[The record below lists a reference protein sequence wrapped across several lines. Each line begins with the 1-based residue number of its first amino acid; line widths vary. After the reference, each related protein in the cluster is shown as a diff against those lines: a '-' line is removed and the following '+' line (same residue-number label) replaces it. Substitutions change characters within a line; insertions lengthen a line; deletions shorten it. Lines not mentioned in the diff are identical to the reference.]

1 MKLLGFPCSADRTIR
16 LSSRESVGGAA
27 GQRVRLSFSGSGV
40 LLTADG
46 TSWMCDPPEPDD
58 LEWLQT
64 VASAGTYVVELLQP
78 GTDVVL
84 RVLTFDGIQ
93 HWTEPREIG
102 VDDLIVET
110 AQRTNRSL
118 KRSTDVIDWL
128 TETICLAGPEPM
140 AVVVASSGTHDD
152 KNGAFRLVGA
162 GIAMDVKLLDERLV
176 ASRIVR
182 YRPRAERRLLLVR
195 GEIRFSDISRTA
207 PLSYMQ
213 QQELRQ
219 LAEENNAYLAIWD
232 EYNQLELN
240 AAAAAARDIGWA
252 PYDRVSR
259 RADGSW
265 EFELRTHLRSDAL
278 RDRIGSET
286 VGLEAGAKVAFDET
300 VDTGR
305 SSTTK
310 VIIGLGRV
318 TRQGTIVITPSADD
332 GDVALPQSGH
342 VAGAFTLDKVRI
354 DRRNRAREAIT
365 DGTTVPVRQLATI
378 LGDKPPIPV
387 GRRRLHP
394 PMSARVREVLGGQ
407 PTPAQLQAIDM
418 AINSPDVALIQGPP
432 GTGKTRVIAAIQ
444 ARLAEINRGESAL
457 ARRVL
462 LTSYQHDAVANLVQA
477 ADDGTLPP
485 VKLGRQDGRE
495 DQSHLAAWT
504 HDLIKRLERRHA
516 TSHSGDILRAQR
528 ELADRTDYY
537 LNVNPNVTE
546 TVELLGWIERHVDLV
561 DAGIA
566 VDAGRAARRLTY
578 ELGAAGARVHQER
591 ILALARRLR
600 TTAAGYEDDGADTAR
615 AAFTTQSFHDTL
627 DGEQRRNLE
636 AAARGDLSIDEAI
649 KSMAAIR
656 DSVIDRVLDSRARA
670 GFVSRFPEVDAIL
683 QRARNEAQRQVD
695 LQVTSVDRVVAG
707 FRDVVERQP
716 AAVHD
721 SIMAHT
727 RALAATCQQSVSGS
741 MRDVQSVPFDTVIV
755 DEAARANPLDLMIPL
770 ALASGRAILV
780 GDHRQLPQLLDETI
794 APKIS
799 ARHDSVVVRNV
810 LSRSLFERLFTKLQD
825 AERRDGQKRVITLD
839 RQYRMHPVLGTFIN
853 QQFYAPYGEH
863 VTNGFSDEARF
874 AHGLTRYSGA
884 ACGWLDVP
892 PESGPE
898 VRAGSSFSRPAEA
911 TVIVNELKDALE
923 ENHDLTFGVVTFYKG
938 QAAAIWREMREAG
951 LADRDETLNSSYP
964 ALWSSRGLPRVR
976 IGTVD
981 AFQGREFDVVFLSTT
996 RSRRSGS
1003 RQRPQFGF
1011 LVLPNRLCVAMSRQR
1026 RLLVAVGDSSMYST
1040 DEAREALPA
1049 LHAFFELTG
1058 GEHGLRRRP

>member
-1 MKLLGFPCSADRTIR
+1 M
-16 LSSRESVGGAA
+16 
-27 GQRVRLSFSGSGV
+27 
-40 LLTADG
+40 TADG
-46 TSWMCDPPEPDD
+46 NSWICDPPEQND

-64 VASAGTYVVELLQP
+64 VASAGAYVVELLRP

-84 RVLTFDGIQ
+84 RVLTFDGVQ
-93 HWTEPREIG
+93 HWAEPRDIG
-102 VDDLIVET
+102 VDDLTVEAAST
-110 AQRTNRSL
+110 INPSL
-118 KRSTDVIDWL
+118 SGKRSIDVISWL
-128 TETICLAGPEPM
+128 TETMCLDGPEPL
-140 AVVVASSGTHDD
+140 AVVVATSGTRDD
-152 KNGAFRLVGA
+152 TNEAFRLVGA
-162 GIAMDVKLLDERLV
+162 GFALDVKRLDDRLV

-182 YRPRAERRLLLVR
+182 DRPPDERRLLLVR
-195 GEIRFSDISRTA
+195 GAVRFTDVSRSA
-207 PLSYMQ
+207 PLSVAQ

-232 EYNQLELN
+232 EYNQLERD

-252 PYDRVSR
+252 PYDRVAR

-265 EFELRTHLRSDAL
+265 EFELRVHQRSDAL

-300 VDTGR
+300 VDAGAR
-305 SSTTK
+305 SAAK

-318 TRQGTIVITPSADD
+318 TPQGTIVISPSADD
-332 GDVALPQSGH
+332 GHAELPQSGH

-354 DRRNRAREAIT
+354 ERRNRAREAIA
-365 DGTTVPVRQLATI
+365 GAATVPVRQLATV

-394 PMSARVREVLGGQ
+394 PMSARVREILGGQ
-407 PTPAQLQAIDM
+407 PTTAQLQAIDV
-418 AINSPDVALIQGPP
+418 AINSQDLALIQGPP

-485 VKLGRQDGRE
+485 VKLGRHDGRE
-495 DQSHLAAWT
+495 DQSHLTAWT
-504 HDLIKRLERRHA
+504 HDLIQRLERRHTA
-516 TSHSGDILRAQR
+516 SHASELLRSQR
-528 ELADRTDYY
+528 QLTDRTDYY

-546 TVELLGWIERHVDLV
+546 TVELLSWIERHVDLV
-561 DAGIA
+561 GAGVA
-566 VDAGRAARRLTY
+566 VDARRAARRLSY
-578 ELGAAGARVHQER
+578 ELDAAGARMNQER
-591 ILALARRLR
+591 ILVLARRLR
-600 TTAAGYEDDGADTAR
+600 TTAAGHEDDGPDTAH
-615 AAFTTQSFHDTL
+615 AAFKTESFYSIL
-627 DGEQRRNLE
+627 DGEQRRSLE
-636 AAARGDLSIDEAI
+636 ATARGNLDVDAAT

-683 QRARNEAQRQVD
+683 QRARIEAQRQVD
-695 LQVTSVDRVVAG
+695 LQVTSIDRIVAG

-716 AAVHD
+716 AAVQG

-794 APKIS
+794 EPKIS
-799 ARHDSVVVRNV
+799 ARHDSAVVRSV
-810 LSRSLFERLFTKLQD
+810 LSRSLFERLFTKLQE

-853 QQFYAPYGEH
+853 RQFYAPHGEH

-874 AHGLTRYSGA
+874 AHGLSKYSGA

-892 PESGPE
+892 PESGSE
-898 VRAGSSFSRPAEA
+898 IRSRSSFSRPAEA
-911 TVIVNELKDALE
+911 AVIVRELKEALE
-923 ENHDLTFGVVTFYKG
+923 ESANLSFGVVTFYKG
-938 QAAAIWREMREAG
+938 QEAAIWREMREAG
-951 LADRDETLNSSYP
+951 LAGKDDTLNSSHP

-981 AFQGREFDVVFLSTT
+981 AFQGREFDVVYLSTT
-996 RSRRSGS
+996 RSRRTGS

-1026 RLLVAVGDSSMYST
+1026 RLLVAVGDAGMYSA
-1040 DEAREALPA
+1040 DAAREAVPA
-1049 LHAFFELTG
+1049 LHSFFKLTG
-1058 GEHGLRRRP
+1058 GEHGFRRPA